1 MTKFLDTSFV
11 VRYIAGIPE
20 DQADVAAHL
29 IDHSDSLIVSGVALV
44 ETAFVLRSVYS
55 VPREEIVDG
64 LVSFVRKDNIET
76 YGMDKGLVL
85 QGLLMCRPSGR
96 VSFGDALI
104 WAEAR
109 SSGGYTVYS
118 FDQRFPASGIGV
130 WTELYRA
137 LDQHYL
143 VLDGGAG
150 EGAFG

>member
-1 MTKFLDTSFV
+1 M

-20 DQADVAAHL
+20 DQADVAAYL
-29 IDHSDSLIVSGVALV
+29 IEHSDSLIVSGVALA
-44 ETAFVLRSVYS
+44 ETAFVLGSVYS

-76 YGMDKGLVL
+76 YGMDKVFVL

-109 SSGGYTVYS
+109 SAGGDTVYS
-118 FDQRFPASGIGV
+118 FDQRFPSDGIEV
-130 WTELYRA
+130 RA
-137 LDQHYL
+137 TPNRP
-143 VLDGGAG
+143 
-150 EGAFG
+150 

>member
-1 MTKFLDTSFV
+1 MTKFLDTSVV

-20 DQADVAAHL
+20 DQADIAAYL
-29 IDHSDSLIVSGVALV
+29 IDHSDSLIVSGVVLV

-109 SSGGYTVYS
+109 SGGGDTVYA
-118 FDQRFPASGIGV
+118 FDQRFPSDGIEV
-130 WTELYRA
+130 RA
-137 LDQHYL
+137 GL
-143 VLDGGAG
+143 
-150 EGAFG
+150 

>member
-1 MTKFLDTSFV
+1 MDTSVV

-20 DQADVAAHL
+20 DQADVAAYL
-29 IDHSDSLIVSGVALV
+29 IDHSDSLIVSGVVLV

-109 SSGGYTVYS
+109 SGGGDTVYS
-118 FDQRFPASGIGV
+118 FDQRFPSDGIEV
-130 WTELYRA
+130 RA
-137 LDQHYL
+137 GL
-143 VLDGGAG
+143 
-150 EGAFG
+150 

>member
-1 MTKFLDTSFV
+1 MTKFLDTTVV

-20 DQADVAAHL
+20 DQADVAAYL
-29 IDHSDSLIVSGVALV
+29 IDHSDNLFVSGVALV

-64 LVSFVRKDNIET
+64 LVSFIRKDNIQT

-109 SSGGYTVYS
+109 SGGGDTVYS
-118 FDQRFPASGIGV
+118 FDARFPSEGIEV
-130 WTELYRA
+130 R
-137 LDQHYL
+137 
-143 VLDGGAG
+143 GGL
-150 EGAFG
+150 